1 MLLKIYWSDKIIFL
15 CNNISETIQLSD
27 TNRCEI
33 LEISNATDIESFVK
47 QLSNIQSGCYAFVH
61 KEFDFLKANF
71 FNQFHTIEAA
81 GGVVLN
87 QKNELLFIFRRGK
100 WDLPKGKLEVGESA
114 EICAE
119 REIEEETGVNQLTLI
134 NKITN
139 TYHIY
144 EERGLTLLKTSHWF
158 YFTTTFDGNTEPQTE
173 EDISEIKWFS
183 KNEYYEI
190 PILNTFDAIKDVID
204 NFIQVQSF

>member
-15 CNNISETIQLSD
+15 SNNISETISLSD
-27 TNRCEI
+27 TNKCEI
-33 LEISNATDIESFVK
+33 IEISNAAEIESFVK
-47 QLSNIQSGCYAFVH
+47 QLSNIQTGCYALVY
-61 KEFDFLKANF
+61 KEFDFLKTNF
-71 FNQFHTIEAA
+71 FNQFHAIEAA

-87 QKNELLFIFRRGK
+87 QKKELLFIFRRGK
-100 WDLPKGKLEVGESA
+100 WDLPKGKLEAGESY

-119 REIEEETGVNQLTLI
+119 REIEEETGVNQLKLI
-134 NKITN
+134 DKITN

-144 EERGLTLLKTSHWF
+144 EERGQTVLKTSHWF

-183 KNEYYEI
+183 KNEYYKI

-204 NFIQVQSF
+204 NFIQVQFF